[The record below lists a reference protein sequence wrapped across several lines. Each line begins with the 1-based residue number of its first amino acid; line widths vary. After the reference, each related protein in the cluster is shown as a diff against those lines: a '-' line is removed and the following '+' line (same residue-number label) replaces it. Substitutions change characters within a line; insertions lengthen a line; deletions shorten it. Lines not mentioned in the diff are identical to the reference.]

1 MIDDYSKRSRLF
13 HYEQAEQEVP
23 ASPFGIEIVRYRRLD
38 VFDGEDFCLHSDLVS
53 LDDTGSPFVYFIR
66 EDIFDS
72 WDQHPEPDVTISLR
86 KYLGYRV

>member
-13 HYEQAEQEVP
+13 HYEH
-23 ASPFGIEIVRYRRLD
+23 
-38 VFDGEDFCLHSDLVS
+38 FCLHSDLVS